1 MTTISTTTTTLDK
14 KVFTARVR
22 AFISQK
28 YITKYNAA
36 EAHSDYRFNHV
47 IEDIQRFAR
56 YNEEDG
62 IPFSFENI
70 CYGIRWAVM
79 TGRVNAQTVLAM
91 RALKVSELI
100 ALVYEVGTKFDTIVE
115 IPAYLMKKYTEAAA

>member
-1 MTTISTTTTTLDK
+1 MTTISTATLDK

-22 AFISQK
+22 AFISAK

-47 IEDIQRFAR
+47 IGDIQRFAK

-62 IPFSFENI
+62 IPFHYENI
-70 CYGIRWAVM
+70 CYGILWSVN
-79 TGRVNAQTVLAM
+79 TGRLSGQVVLAM
-91 RALKVSELI
+91 RALKVAQLI
-100 ALVYEVGTKFDTIVE
+100 ALVHEVGEKFDTIVD
-115 IPAYLMKKYTEAAA
+115 IPMYLNKKYAQVVA